1 MLPVMEEM
9 WTMLPP
15 PVLLTAAVL
24 RRRGCAS
31 WLRWKHDSKLVA
43 MRDE

>member
-1 MLPVMEEM
+1 MRVDESRNKL
-9 WTMLPP
+9 
-15 PVLLTAAVL
+15 LLTAAVL